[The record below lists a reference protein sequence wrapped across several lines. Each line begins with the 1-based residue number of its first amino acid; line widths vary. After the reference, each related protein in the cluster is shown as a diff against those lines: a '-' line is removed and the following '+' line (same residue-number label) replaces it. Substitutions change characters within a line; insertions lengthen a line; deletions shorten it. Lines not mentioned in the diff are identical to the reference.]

1 MVKIINL
8 VKSFNGQRVLDG
20 INLEMPTGQ
29 ITVVIGKSGV
39 GKSVLLKHIVGL
51 LKPDSGQIVVD
62 GEDISRLRGRQLR
75 EFKQRFAVL
84 FQGGA
89 LFDSLNVFENVAF
102 PLREKTHLPE
112 TEISQRVRF
121 RLAQM
126 NLTPEVET
134 KLPDE
139 LSGGMRKRVALAR
152 AMIQEPELMF
162 FDEPVTGLDP
172 PMTNTVFHLI
182 ARTHQESNYTALM
195 VSHDIPEV
203 FSVAHQVAM
212 LHKGRIVAAGTP
224 EEIQNH
230 PDPVV
235 QSFIRGEVDFLEDKT
250 IS

>member
-1 MVKIINL
+1 MIKIINL
-8 VKSFNGQRVLDG
+8 FKSFGGNKVLDG
-20 INLEMPTGQ
+20 INLELPSGQ

-51 LKPDSGQIVVD
+51 IKPDSGQILVD
-62 GEDISRLRGRQLR
+62 GQDIALLSGSALR
-75 EFKQRFAVL
+75 EFKLRIAVL

-89 LFDSLNVFENVAF
+89 LFDSLNVYENIAF
-102 PLREKTHLPE
+102 PLREKTKLPE
-112 TEISQRVRF
+112 HEIARRVRE

-126 NLTPEVET
+126 SLTSEVET

-139 LSGGMRKRVALAR
+139 LSGGMKKRVALAR
-152 AMIQEPELMF
+152 AMIQEPEIMF

-182 ARTHQESNYTALM
+182 SKTHEEHGYTALM

-212 LHKGRIVAAGTP
+212 LHKGRIIAAGTP
-224 EEIQNH
+224 AEIQNH

-235 QSFIRGEVDFLEDKT
+235 QSFIRGELDFLED
-250 IS
+250 

>member
-1 MVKIINL
+1 MIKIINL
-8 VKSFNGQRVLDG
+8 FKSFGGNKVLDG
-20 INLEMPTGQ
+20 INLELPSGQ

-51 LKPDSGQIVVD
+51 IKPDSGQILVD
-62 GEDISRLRGRQLR
+62 GQDIALLSGSGLR
-75 EFKQRFAVL
+75 EFKLRIAVL

-89 LFDSLNVFENVAF
+89 LFDSLNVYENIAF
-102 PLREKTHLPE
+102 PLREKTKLPE
-112 TEISQRVRF
+112 HEIARRVRE

-126 NLTPEVET
+126 SLTSEVET

-139 LSGGMRKRVALAR
+139 LSGGMKKRVALAR
-152 AMIQEPELMF
+152 AMIQEPEIMF

-182 ARTHQESNYTALM
+182 SKTHEEHGYTALM

-212 LHKGRIVAAGTP
+212 LHKGRIIAAGTP
-224 EEIQNH
+224 AEIQNH

-235 QSFIRGEVDFLEDKT
+235 QSFIRGELDFLED
-250 IS
+250 